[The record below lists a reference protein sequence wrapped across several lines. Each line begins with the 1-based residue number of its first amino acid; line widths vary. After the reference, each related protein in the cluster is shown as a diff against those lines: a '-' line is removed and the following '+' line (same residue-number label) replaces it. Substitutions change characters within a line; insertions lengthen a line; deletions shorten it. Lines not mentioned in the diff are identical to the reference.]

1 MTVMVSMK
9 TLSARLPDHSAS
21 TKPSEMMS
29 NRPPLST
36 SSRVGAMTLLT
47 ARSVSSRPEK
57 SRTASR
63 IWSTW
68 PGSNWLV
75 T

>member
-29 NRPPLST
+29 NRPPSRT
-36 SSRVGAMTLLT
+36 SSRVGLITLLT

-57 SRTASR
+57 SMTASR

-68 PGSNWLV
+68 PGSNRLV

>member
-29 NRPPLST
+29 NRPPFRT
-36 SSRVGAMTLLT
+36 SSRVGSMILLT

-57 SRTASR
+57 SMTASR